1 MRHQTLSHSSTKSR
15 SDVVGAS
22 VVGGGVVVVGGGVVV
37 VGGGVVVVGGGVVV
51 VGGGVV
57 VAGAGAGTGLEGI
70 DGILIG
76 GMGGIEIRILNLR
89 RCLPQASPDE
99 IIKDASIAIII
110 KAKITL
116 AIILKREENN

>member
-1 MRHQTLSHSSTKSR
+1 MRHQKFSHSSTKSR
-15 SDVVGAS
+15 SDVGAS
-22 VVGGGVVVVGGGVVV
+22 VVGGGVVV

-70 DGILIG
+70 DGRRIG
-76 GMGGIEIRILNLR
+76 GNLKRILR

-116 AIILKREENN
+116 AIILKGEENN

>member
-1 MRHQTLSHSSTKSR
+1 MRHQKFSHSSTKSR

-22 VVGGGVVVVGGGVVV
+22 VVGDGVVV

-57 VAGAGAGTGLEGI
+57 VAGAGAGTGLGT
-70 DGILIG
+70 DGRRIG
-76 GMGGIEIRILNLR
+76 GNGKRILR
-89 RCLPQASPDE
+89 RSLPQASPDE

-116 AIILKREENN
+116 AITLKGEENN

>member
-1 MRHQTLSHSSTKSR
+1 MILVVRHQKFSHSSTKSR

-37 VGGGVVVVGGGVVV
+37 VGGGVVV
-51 VGGGVV
+51 
-57 VAGAGAGTGLEGI
+57 AGAGAGTGLEGI
-70 DGILIG
+70 DGRRIG
-76 GMGGIEIRILNLR
+76 GKGGNVKRILR
-89 RCLPQASPDE
+89 RRLPQASPDE

>member
-1 MRHQTLSHSSTKSR
+1 MRHQKFSHSSTKSR
-15 SDVVGAS
+15 SDVGAS
-22 VVGGGVVVVGGGVVV
+22 VVGGGVVV

-70 DGILIG
+70 DGRRIG
-76 GMGGIEIRILNLR
+76 GNLKRILR
-89 RCLPQASPDE
+89 LPQASPDE
-99 IIKDASIAIII
+99 IIEDASIAIII